1 MQEAASGNLKI
12 EGRLQSGIGRGAQ
25 FLGLEWVQKELREKL
40 DLAPFPGTLN
50 LQVSPVARRAV
61 YDQRESFLRITDPSA
76 PEHSNSECSGYV
88 QRVTLQGGGRSY
100 RSAYLI
106 LPELTMYKDV
116 LEIIAADNL
125 REELNLKDGDR
136 VQVEGI
142 LER

>member
-1 MQEAASGNLKI
+1 MPVQEAASGKLKI

-25 FLGLEWVQKELREKL
+25 FLGLEWVQKQLREKL
-40 DLAPFPGTLN
+40 GLAPFPGTLN
-50 LQVSPVARRAV
+50 LQVSPDACSAV
-61 YDQRESFLRITDPSA
+61 YAQRRGFLKIDDPAA
-76 PEHSNSECSGYV
+76 PGCPGYV
-88 QRVTLQGGGRSY
+88 KRVSLQCGGRSY

-125 REELNLKDGDR
+125 REELNLKDGDK
-136 VQVEGI
+136 VQVEEI